1 MASSSLEYLAM
12 KRIGL
17 VALVPVLLLAACASS
32 SANGHY
38 SIVPPTQVTVREAK
52 RKAVTYQ
59 VRPDVEPAQGAG
71 SDGTS
76 R

>member
-1 MASSSLEYLAM
+1 MASSLLESPDM

-17 VALVPVLLLAACASS
+17 VALAAVLLLPACASS
-32 SANGHY
+32 GANHY
-38 SIVPPTQVTVREAK
+38 SVVPPTQVTVREAK
-52 RKAVTYQ
+52 RKATTYQ
-59 VRPDVEPAQGAG
+59 VRPEVEPAQGAG